1 MAVALATKRWTLE
14 ELDSLP
20 DDRNTYELIH
30 GELFVTPAP
39 SDDHDTI
46 AARLARILDPFVERN
61 ALGLIYRPRAVIQLA
76 DSQVEPDLQVR
87 QPQADRRA
95 TWRTAPLPVL
105 VVEVLSPSSR
115 RHDRENKRRFYQE
128 LGIAE
133 YWIVDP
139 DARTITSIRA
149 GRADVTSGSQMT
161 WSPPGATETL
171 TFDVA
176 AVFA

>member
-1 MAVALATKRWTLE
+1 MAVSIATKHWTLE

-39 SDDHDTI
+39 TWDHDTI
-46 AARLARILDPFVERN
+46 CARLARILDPFVERN
-61 ALGLIYRPRAVIQLA
+61 GLGLIYRPRAVIQLT

-87 QPQADRRA
+87 HAQADRKA
-95 TWRTAPLPVL
+95 TWLTAPVPSL
-105 VVEVLSPSSR
+105 VVEVLSPSTR
-115 RHDRENKRRFYQE
+115 RRDREQKRRFYME
-128 LGIAE
+128 LGVAE

-139 DARTITSIRA
+139 EGRTITSIRT
-149 GRADVTSGSQMT
+149 GREDVVSSGQIT
-161 WSPPGATETL
+161 WSPSGAAESL

-176 AVFA
+176 AAFA